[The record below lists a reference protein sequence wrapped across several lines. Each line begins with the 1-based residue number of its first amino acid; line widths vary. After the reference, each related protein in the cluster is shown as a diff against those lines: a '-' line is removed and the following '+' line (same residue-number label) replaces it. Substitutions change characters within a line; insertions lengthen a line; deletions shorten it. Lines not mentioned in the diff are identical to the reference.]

1 MAQKTTL
8 KEFEGV
14 YPKLSEAI
22 LDHARSY
29 KLPQEELNWL
39 KTVSNSCVFHA
50 VLGFGFMSLV
60 RIGHDLALLK
70 AWLRDRVTNEPRD
83 RTSTPTPSAENAIA
97 ACPSPIPSLFFSTP
111 PSTRSNTSKP
121 LLSDG

>member
-39 KTVSNSCVFHA
+39 KAVSSFCNFYA
-50 VLGFGFMSLV
+50 VLG
-60 RIGHDLALLK
+60 A
-70 AWLRDRVTNEPRD
+70 
-83 RTSTPTPSAENAIA
+83 
-97 ACPSPIPSLFFSTP
+97 
-111 PSTRSNTSKP
+111 
-121 LLSDG
+121 